1 VAVDNAGIV
10 DPGPIGRDDHPAR
23 ILSVLA
29 KQRNLRKKSARIEAA
44 A

>member
-29 KQRNLRKKSARIEAA
+29 KRGTCGKNRR
-44 A
+44 

>member
-10 DPGPIGRDDHPAR
+10 DPGPIGRDDQLAR